1 MLQNTTL
8 FSVLEHRNDEDD
20 LTEIDGPEIP
30 VKTSNCLRFWRIK
43 ICYSRIQTTAIYTDP
58 DTKQMKCLV
67 VVLLFSNIKNVDF
80 DVLQGVQEQTL
91 KITYQWPQSSFN
103 VTEMFKKEGAAL
115 TFVDKMHP
123 KFLATDMALQ
133 AVREN
138 FEEAPLGT
146 IEVKLPVA
154 VQMEPSTWSK
164 YFNKKKDGTLLV
176 FFEFQCIR
184 DDYIISKAEKSI
196 SFE

>member
-1 MLQNTTL
+1 MYVET
-8 FSVLEHRNDEDD
+8 
-20 LTEIDGPEIP
+20 
-30 VKTSNCLRFWRIK
+30 
-43 ICYSRIQTTAIYTDP
+43 
-58 DTKQMKCLV
+58 
-67 VVLLFSNIKNVDF
+67 
-80 DVLQGVQEQTL
+80 
-91 KITYQWPQSSFN
+91 SFN
-103 VTEMFKKEGAAL
+103 VTEMFKKDGAAL

-123 KFLATDMALQ
+123 KFLATEMALQ

-146 IEVKLPVA
+146 IEVKLPVS
-154 VQMEPSTWSK
+154 VQIEPSTWSK